1 MGIVGRYLEQRL
13 AEELKRRRVLVWYD
27 PDRQWVPFV
36 AALLGRPLTLA
47 TQALDVRLSNR
58 ATKFVMFN
66 GSHYEVLRACE
77 PLTAGD
83 DPIELLV
90 YVPGERPL
98 ETLSPLRELEC
109 LGGDKE
115 PYHRDLGQIARSAF
129 YSAGLAESKID
140 ELLQPKG
147 ITFEYLDAISVDGDA
162 ASPLAPIFGSGR
174 EIDVIPQALTNPEK
188 LAQASAT
195 GLLQEIATLSERG
208 LGLPL
213 DSMEEAAEM
222 RTRLARLLLVGEF
235 RNDLKAK
242 EPVEISQIPAP
253 RTDEQRARVR
263 SVCARLRADHPS
275 EYEQLAKQIEG
286 ELGLARA
293 DVDAL
298 ALGSIDTFP
307 FEEARLLE
315 ACDALIAA
323 GDFARALAIVVD
335 RSTSF
340 WTSVRQYPQR
350 HAAWRACEALARL
363 GSVVSDIRSAL
374 ERPPSK
380 AGDWIEAYAA
390 DGGWHRADRLFR
402 EARALLRQLDED
414 GSLERSSDRVLSEY
428 EMLLND
434 IASGFTRSLKE
445 AQFDVPGVLPQ
456 TDVFPRH
463 VGRPQGKTAY
473 LLVDAFRY
481 EMGVEL
487 AERLNVAGAKG
498 VRCNPAMA
506 AIPTIT
512 PVGMA
517 AVLPGASR
525 SFSLAETPDGVVG
538 AINGRALVR
547 VEDRMDHAKA
557 EIPGVVDVLLDNLM
571 IGSKADAVRLDS
583 APLVIVRS
591 VEIDQIGEGVG
602 TGVAQRVMGTVLHEI
617 ERAVKRLAIAGITR
631 FVITADHGHLFAS
644 RKGED
649 MRIDPPEGGRTV
661 DLHRRCWVGRGGS
674 TPSACLRVHA
684 RDLGYDS
691 DLDMVFP
698 KGTAV
703 FKSGGD
709 LAYYHGGLSLQELII
724 PVVSFDLKIE
734 KPKAKRGGDLVLLE
748 SVPRRVTNRIFSV
761 ALMAQQGE
769 LLEPLRVKVIAVSG
783 DDGRV
788 VAQTAFADQ
797 GLDPD
802 SKEVTLT
809 VSAPVS
815 VGLLLEDEQTSELR
829 IVVMDPRTGRV
840 LKDSEPILVDVV
852 R

>member
-13 AEELKRRRVLVWYD
+13 ADELNRRRVLVWYD
-27 PDRQWVPFV
+27 AEQQWGAFV
-36 AALLGRPLTLA
+36 AALLGGPLPRA
-47 TQALDVRLSNR
+47 TQAVDVRISSQ
-58 ATKFVMFN
+58 ATKLVMFN
-66 GSHYEVLRACE
+66 GSYYEVLRVCD
-77 PLTAGD
+77 PLTSGD
-83 DPIELLV
+83 DPPEVLV
-90 YVPGERPL
+90 YIPGERPL

-115 PYHRDLGQIARSAF
+115 PYQRDLRQIARSAF
-129 YSAGLAESKID
+129 HSAGLAESKID
-140 ELLQPKG
+140 ELVRSKG
-147 ITFEYLDAISVDGDA
+147 VTFEYLDAISVDGDA
-162 ASPLAPIFGSGR
+162 ASALAPIFGSGR
-174 EIDVIPQALTNPEK
+174 EIDVIPQALTNPQK

-195 GLLQEIATLSERG
+195 GVLGDIATLSERG

-213 DSMEEAAEM
+213 GTATDTEEL
-222 RTRLARLLLVGEF
+222 RRRLVRLLLVAEF
-235 RNDLKAK
+235 RNDLQTT
-242 EPVEISQIPAP
+242 EPVEISQLPAP
-253 RTDEQRARVR
+253 HTDEQRARVKA
-263 SVCARLRADHPS
+263 VCARLRADHPA
-275 EYEQLAKQIEG
+275 EYDELARQVEG
-286 ELGLARA
+286 ELRLVKAQ
-293 DVDAL
+293 VDAL

-323 GDFARALAIVVD
+323 GDFAAAQAVVVE

-340 WTSVRQYPQR
+340 WTSVRYYPQR

-363 GSVVSDIRSAL
+363 GGLAGEIRSAI
-374 ERPPSK
+374 ERTSSK
-380 AGDWIEAYAA
+380 PGGWIEAYAG
-390 DGGWHRADRLFR
+390 DGGWHHADRLFR
-402 EARALLRQLDED
+402 EARAFLRQLDEAGILD
-414 GSLERSSDRVLSEY
+414 RSSDRVLAEY
-428 EMLLND
+428 ETLLNQM
-434 IASGFTRSLKE
+434 ATGFTRSLKD
-445 AQFDVPGVLPQ
+445 ARFDVPGVLRQ

-463 VGRPQGKTAY
+463 VGRPEGKTAY
-473 LLVDAFRY
+473 LLVDALRY

-487 AERLNVAGAKG
+487 AERLKVAGAKG
-498 VRCNPAMA
+498 VRCIPAMA

-517 AVLPGASR
+517 ALLPGASR

-538 AINGRALVR
+538 AINGRALGR
-547 VEDRMDHAKA
+547 VDDRMDHARA
-557 EIPGVVDVLLDNLM
+557 EIPGLVEVLLDSLM
-571 IGSKADAVRLDS
+571 VGSKAEAARFDS

-591 VEIDQIGEGVG
+591 VEIDRIGEGVG
-602 TGVAQRVMGTVLHEI
+602 TGVAQRVMGTVLHEL
-617 ERAVKRLAIAGITR
+617 ERAVKSLAMAGITR

-649 MRIDPPEGGRTV
+649 MRINPPEGGRTV
-661 DLHRRCWVGRGGS
+661 DLHRRCWLGRGGS
-674 TPSACLRVHA
+674 TPGACIRVPA

-691 DLDMVFP
+691 DLDLLFP

-724 PVVSFDLKIE
+724 PVVTFELKIE
-734 KPKAKRGGDLVLLE
+734 KSKAKRGGDQVLLE
-748 SVPRRVTNRIFSV
+748 SVPKAVTNRIFSV

-769 LLEPLRVKVIAVSG
+769 LLEPLRVKVIAVAG

-788 VAQTAFADQ
+788 VAQAAFADQ
-797 GLDPD
+797 GLDPE

-840 LKDSEPILVDVV
+840 LKDSEPIMVDVV